1 MLPEA
6 RLSSADK
13 RAAARR
19 RGQDWRSPQRDLKRQ
34 APYREA
40 HEVTLADDYVVLDA
54 VSQLGQA
61 NSGSPPRSWLS

>member
-1 MLPEA
+1 MEIDFCAYLGDPA
-6 RLSSADK
+6 Y
-13 RAAARR
+13 
-19 RGQDWRSPQRDLKRQ
+19 Q
-34 APYREA
+34 EA

>member
-1 MLPEA
+1 MRTWVMP
-6 RLSSADK
+6 RTG
-13 RAAARR
+13 R
-19 RGQDWRSPQRDLKRQ
+19 
-34 APYREA
+34 A